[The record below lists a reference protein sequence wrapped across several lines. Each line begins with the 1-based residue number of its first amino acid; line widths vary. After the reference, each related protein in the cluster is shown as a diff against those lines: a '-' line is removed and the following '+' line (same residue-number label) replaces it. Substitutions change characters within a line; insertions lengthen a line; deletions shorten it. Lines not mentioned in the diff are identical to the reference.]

1 MAVVRLVCPDPE
13 RADRFARQLRASG
26 HEVSLA
32 PPDGGVALREIRADP
47 PDAVVLDLSSRPAH
61 GRDLAIAIRAARSTR
76 QVALVIVDGDPEK
89 IAAVRRI
96 LPDAT
101 YTPARRVRSALRAAL
116 RNPPVEPVVPSS
128 NLAGYSG
135 TPLPRKLGIKPG
147 TNVVLIGA
155 PEGFETTLGDLPHG
169 VVLRRGNRGARDLTI
184 WFVRNRA
191 ELRRGLDRVRDR
203 LGDGHLW
210 IAWPKKT
217 SPLASDVGQPDVRR
231 DGLASGLVDYKVC
244 AIDATWSGLKFAIR
258 SK

>member
-1 MAVVRLVCPDPE
+1 MAVLRLVCPDRE
-13 RADRFARQLRASG
+13 RADRLARQLRASG
-26 HEVSLA
+26 HDVSLA
-32 PPDGGVALREIRADP
+32 SPDGGVAFREIRADP
-47 PDAVVLDLSSRPAH
+47 PAAVVLDLSSRPAH
-61 GRDLAIAIRAARSTR
+61 GRDLAVAIRGARSTR
-76 QVALVIVDGDPEK
+76 QVALVIVDGEPEK

-116 RNPPVEPVVPSS
+116 RSPPVDPVVPSS

-135 TPLPRKLGIKPG
+135 TPLPRKLGIKAG
-147 TNVVLIGA
+147 TRVVLIGA

-191 ELRRGLDRVRDR
+191 ELRRGLTRVRER
-203 LGDGHLW
+203 LGGGHLW

-217 SPLASDVGQPDVRR
+217 SSLASDVGQPDVRR
-231 DGLASGLVDYKVC
+231 DGLASGLVDFKVC
-244 AIDATWSGLKFAIR
+244 AIDDTWSGLKFAIR
-258 SK
+258 SE